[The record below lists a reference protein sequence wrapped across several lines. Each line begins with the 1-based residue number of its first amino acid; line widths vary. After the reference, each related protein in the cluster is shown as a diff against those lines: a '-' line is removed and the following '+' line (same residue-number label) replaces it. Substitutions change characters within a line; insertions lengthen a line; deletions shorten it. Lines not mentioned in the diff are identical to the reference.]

1 MTHGGRRFSE
11 ARMSL
16 TVEDKVAAD
25 ASEAA
30 PGHIAACA
38 VIIRKTDA
46 TVMSYNHSEDGS
58 YYYMH

>member
-1 MTHGGRRFSE
+1 
-11 ARMSL
+11 MSL

-30 PGHIAACA
+30 PGHTAACA
-38 VIIRKTDA
+38 VIIHKTDA
-46 TVMSYNHSEDGS
+46 TVMSHNHPEDGS